1 MLLYLPF
8 FGHSFTVVKIV
19 IAPIIQSTI
28 PIAISDG
35 KIQSTRNIAPVMIAS
50 IFDFFI
56 FVADDIIVLLTG
68 GFRLPLTS

>member
-8 FGHSFTVVKIV
+8 LGHSFTVAKTV